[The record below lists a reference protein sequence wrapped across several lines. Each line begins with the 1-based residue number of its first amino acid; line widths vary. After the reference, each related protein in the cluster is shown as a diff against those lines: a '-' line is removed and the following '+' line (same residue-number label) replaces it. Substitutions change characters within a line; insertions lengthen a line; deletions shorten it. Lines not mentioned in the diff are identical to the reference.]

1 MFDTFKRREA
11 NRRESRHS
19 YLSLCRAKGLAPE
32 AELLDMLSWWR
43 FHGLPERPR
52 PAGLRD
58 QSAAGQRT
66 PWDLSQVAAQ

>member
-11 NRRESRHS
+11 NRRESRRS

-52 PAGLRD
+52 PAGHRD
-58 QSAAGQRT
+58 QGAAGQRSQLG
-66 PWDLSQVAAQ
+66 LSQVAPQ

>member
-43 FHGLPERPR
+43 FHGLPKRPR
-52 PAGLRD
+52 PAGRSD
-58 QSAAGQRT
+58 QRTAGQRT
-66 PWDLSQVAAQ
+66 PLGHTQVATQ

>member
-11 NRRESRHS
+11 NRRESRRS
-19 YLSLCRAKGLAPE
+19 YLSLCRAKGLPPE

-52 PAGLRD
+52 QAGRRD
-58 QSAAGQRT
+58 QSAADQRT
-66 PWDLSQVAAQ
+66 SLGLAQVATE